1 MLLSLKNSMPISV
14 WYMIL
19 SALGFA
25 LMAACVKQVSTYG
38 IPVLEI
44 VAARAIVSAFISY
57 VDIKRKKISLWGN
70 NKPLLIARGTV
81 GAIALIFVYYAVT
94 TLPLAE
100 ATVLQYL
107 HPVFTAVLA
116 VIFLKEKEAT
126 VLQYLHPVFTAVLAV
141 IFLKEKVQ
149 RSTLLCIVVS
159 LLGLGVMVS
168 PNIQFSGAE
177 LSNMPYS
184 WLSIG
189 AAVLG
194 AFGSAVAYVLVKK
207 LTKTEDSSVI
217 IFYFPFVSLPIAI
230 ALLGSDFVMPSLPA
244 LGLLILVG
252 IFTQIGQVGLTK
264 ALHSADAN
272 KATAYAYVQVV
283 FSILIGWLWFS
294 EIPLITTLIGGAL
307 VISGALINVLWKK

>member
-1 MLLSLKNSMPISV
+1 MFTSLKNTMPLSV
-14 WYMIL
+14 CYMLI

-25 LMAACVKQVSTYG
+25 LMAACVKSVSIYG

-44 VAARAIVSAFISY
+44 VAARAIVSMIISY
-57 VDIKRKKISLWGN
+57 IDIKRKNIPVWGH
-70 NKPLLIARGTV
+70 NKPLLIARGGV
-81 GAIALIFVYYAVT
+81 GAVALIFVYYAVT

-107 HPVFTAVLA
+107 HPVFTAILA
-116 VIFLKEKEAT
+116 VF
-126 VLQYLHPVFTAVLAV
+126 
-141 IFLKEKVQ
+141 FLKEKVQ
-149 RSTLLCIVVS
+149 RSTLLCIVIS
-159 LLGLGVMVS
+159 LLGLGIMVS
-168 PNIQFSGAE
+168 PNLQFSGNE

-189 AAVLG
+189 AAILG

-230 ALLGSDFVMPSLPA
+230 VLLGSDFVMPSLPA
-244 LGLLILVG
+244 LGLLILIG

-264 ALHSADAN
+264 ALHCEDAN

-283 FSILIGWLWFS
+283 FSVLIGWFWFS
-294 EIPLITTLIGGAL
+294 EIPLFTTLIGGAL
-307 VISGALINVLWKK
+307 VISGALVNVMWKR